1 MKIKYTDGH
10 VESLDLNKISVN
22 ELLIN
27 LGIEP
32 MEVIVKRDDSII
44 LEDEILGVN
53 DSIEI
58 IQVIHGG

>member
-1 MKIKYTDGH
+1 M
-10 VESLDLNKISVN
+10 DLNKISVN

>member
-1 MKIKYTDGH
+1 MKIKYTNGH
-10 VESLDLNKISVN
+10 VERLDLNKISVN

>member
-44 LEDEILGVN
+44 HEDEILGVN